1 MTLLTVLH
9 YPDPRL
15 HKVAKPV
22 AVVDDRVRKIN
33 IRLVAATN
41 VDLQTATKEGR
52 FRSDLFYRLNVANI
66 TLPPSTRDATGHGF
80 EPTYL
85 DTLRAACARTRGLI
99 TQSLDILAT
108 EATGSNP

>member
-1 MTLLTVLH
+1 MQGDIGSFILATLNQLVINAL
-9 YPDPRL
+9 RL
-15 HKVAKPV
+15 SG
-22 AVVDDRVRKIN
+22 IN
-33 IRLVAATN
+33 SVPA
-41 VDLQTATKEGR
+41 
-52 FRSDLFYRLNVANI
+52 ANI